1 MKGRMLSRVGT
12 LVVIAFLVWR
22 MAGAPGLGGSGGSGL
37 AAGGY
42 VAQELES
49 VTETMRAQHGTSGPG
64 IHPVGPD
71 RTPAEDGGG
80 PVTVLRGR

>member
-1 MKGRMLSRVGT
+1 MKGRVLSRIGT

-22 MAGAPGLGGSGGSGL
+22 MAGAPGLGGSGL

-42 VAQELES
+42 VAQQLES
-49 VTETMRAQHGTSGPG
+49 VTETTRAQHGTSGPG